1 MWEDLNELRENQL
14 YQLSNPRSRF
24 FYLSVFFFRANE
36 SVLVVQSLLFPPFSF
51 QAESRKRKKKE
62 KESVF
67 SRLATPLSSDF
78 TFPYLVQHSQ
88 SIRRSCKTNCL
99 FAPMTKLPHSFP
111 FFRARQWVNW
121 NEHHGHSEWSCVFFF
136 QKANSFAASL
146 ATTSL
151 SLRIFLESSRVPKI
165 ETTASFQLP
174 FCQKLQE
181 LSMRASIWEDS
192 HLHTTGIDKVIRP

>member
-1 MWEDLNELRENQL
+1 MESTVHIDESKERREPSITPIGNGSGMEKDVTCVMWEDLNELRENQL
-14 YQLSNPRSRF
+14 DQLSNPRSRF
-24 FYLSVFFFRANE
+24 FYLSFFFRANE
-36 SVLVVQSLLFPPFSF
+36 SVLAVQSLLFPPFSF

-111 FFRARQWVNW
+111 FFRAR
-121 NEHHGHSEWSCVFFF
+121 
-136 QKANSFAASL
+136 
-146 ATTSL
+146 
-151 SLRIFLESSRVPKI
+151 
-165 ETTASFQLP
+165 
-174 FCQKLQE
+174 
-181 LSMRASIWEDS
+181 
-192 HLHTTGIDKVIRP
+192 